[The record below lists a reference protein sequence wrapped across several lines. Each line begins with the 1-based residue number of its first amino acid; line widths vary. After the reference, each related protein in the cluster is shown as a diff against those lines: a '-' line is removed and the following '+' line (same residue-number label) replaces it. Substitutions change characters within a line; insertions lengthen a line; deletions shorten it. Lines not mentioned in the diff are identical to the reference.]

1 MITNEEI
8 MDVMRAV
15 LKTDVDENTSQNNCE
30 KWDSMNHL
38 NLVIELEDTFEV
50 ELEPNEISLM
60 KSFSDIKNNY
70 FKQVTIRTIMG
81 KTFIIAEMSANHNGS
96 KQIGI
101 ETIRAAK
108 RAGADAIKLQT
119 YTADTITLD
128 ND

>member
-50 ELEPNEISLM
+50 ELEPN
-60 KSFSDIKNNY
+60 
-70 FKQVTIRTIMG
+70 
-81 KTFIIAEMSANHNGS
+81 
-96 KQIGI
+96 
-101 ETIRAAK
+101 
-108 RAGADAIKLQT
+108 
-119 YTADTITLD
+119 
-128 ND
+128 

>member
-15 LKTDVDENTSQNNCE
+15 LKTDVDENTSQFNCE

-60 KSFSDIKNNY
+60 KSFSDIKN
-70 FKQVTIRTIMG
+70 
-81 KTFIIAEMSANHNGS
+81 IISN
-96 KQIGI
+96 
-101 ETIRAAK
+101 
-108 RAGADAIKLQT
+108 KLQ
-119 YTADTITLD
+119 
-128 ND
+128 

>member
-15 LKTDVDENTSQNNCE
+15 LKTDVDENTSQSNCE

-60 KSFSDIKNNY
+60 KSFSDIKN
-70 FKQVTIRTIMG
+70 
-81 KTFIIAEMSANHNGS
+81 IIAN
-96 KQIGI
+96 
-101 ETIRAAK
+101 
-108 RAGADAIKLQT
+108 KLQ
-119 YTADTITLD
+119 
-128 ND
+128 

>member
-38 NLVIELEDTFEV
+38 NLVIEV

-60 KSFSDIKNNY
+60 KSFSDIKN
-70 FKQVTIRTIMG
+70 
-81 KTFIIAEMSANHNGS
+81 IISN
-96 KQIGI
+96 
-101 ETIRAAK
+101 
-108 RAGADAIKLQT
+108 KLQ
-119 YTADTITLD
+119 
-128 ND
+128 

>member
-50 ELEPNEISLM
+50 ELNEISLM
-60 KSFSDIKNNY
+60 KSFSDIKN
-70 FKQVTIRTIMG
+70 
-81 KTFIIAEMSANHNGS
+81 IISN
-96 KQIGI
+96 
-101 ETIRAAK
+101 
-108 RAGADAIKLQT
+108 KLQ
-119 YTADTITLD
+119 
-128 ND
+128 

>member
-60 KSFSDIKNNY
+60 KSLTSKILFQTSYNKNHY
-70 FKQVTIRTIMG
+70 G
-81 KTFIIAEMSANHNGS
+81 KNIYHSRDVGES
-96 KQIGI
+96 
-101 ETIRAAK
+101 
-108 RAGADAIKLQT
+108 
-119 YTADTITLD
+119 
-128 ND
+128 

>member
-15 LKTDVDENTSQNNCE
+15 LKTEVDENTSQNNCE

-60 KSFSDIKNNY
+60 KSFSDIKN
-70 FKQVTIRTIMG
+70 
-81 KTFIIAEMSANHNGS
+81 IISN
-96 KQIGI
+96 
-101 ETIRAAK
+101 
-108 RAGADAIKLQT
+108 KLQ
-119 YTADTITLD
+119 
-128 ND
+128 